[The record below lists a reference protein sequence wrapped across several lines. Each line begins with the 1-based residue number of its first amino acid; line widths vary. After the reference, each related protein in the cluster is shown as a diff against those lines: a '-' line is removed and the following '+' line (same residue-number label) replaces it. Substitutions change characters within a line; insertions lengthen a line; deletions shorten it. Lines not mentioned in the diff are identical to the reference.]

1 LSTKTVTLS
10 LKVVPK
16 VSITT
21 SIAILT
27 GASPSWNPRARK
39 EATSLVTAGFRV
51 SVYGA
56 STDVEGLETDQSL
69 ARRNGFAYEPISFDS
84 QAVWPRLRGRISR
97 DVYRF
102 AGIESVW
109 QLGTYGPALL
119 LAAHKARADYY
130 IVHLEQASWVG
141 ANLLRAGFRVGVDIE
156 DWYSEDL
163 PAAARGRRPLGLLRN
178 VESTLLTQ
186 CAHVTCTSAAMSS
199 ALSEAY
205 SCRAPA
211 VVYNA
216 FPWADR
222 QSLDGLNKDRVERQ
236 LPSIHWVS
244 QTLGR
249 DRGLEDLLAALQLVE
264 HEAEIHLRGHL
275 TAGFK
280 EWLFAHIADDWRN
293 RIWIHP
299 VVSNEELLSRIAEH
313 DIGFAGEMKYCRNKD
328 LTVSNK
334 ILHYLLA
341 GLAVIASDTAGQK
354 EVAMQAGNA
363 VLTYPS
369 GDATTLASRL
379 NLLLG
384 SPETL
389 RRAKA
394 DALRAAREVFCWERQ
409 QPVLLDHIKQ
419 AIAG

>member
-1 LSTKTVTLS
+1 M
-10 LKVVPK
+10 
-16 VSITT
+16 
-21 SIAILT
+21 T
-27 GASPSWNPRARK
+27 GASPSWNPRACK
-39 EATSLVTAGFRV
+39 EATSLAAAGFSV
-51 SVYGA
+51 AVYGA
-56 STDVEGLETDQSL
+56 SADAAGLEIDQNL
-69 ARRNGFAYEPISFDS
+69 ARRNGFAFKPISFDS
-84 QAVWPRLRGRISR
+84 QAVWRRLRGRISR
-97 DVYRF
+97 DVFRF

-109 QLGTYGPALL
+109 QLGPYGPELL
-119 LAAHKARADYY
+119 RAAHKAHADYY

-141 ANLLRAGFRVGVDIE
+141 ANLLRAGFRVGADIE

-163 PAAARGRRPLGLLRN
+163 PAAARERRPLGLLRN
-178 VESTLLTQ
+178 VERTLLTQ
-186 CAHVTCTSAAMSS
+186 CAHVTCTSAAMSR

-222 QSLDGLNKDRVERQ
+222 ESLDGLIKDRVERR

-249 DRGLEDLLAALQLVE
+249 DRGLEDLLAALPLVA
-264 HEAEIHLRGHL
+264 HEAEIHLRGHP
-275 TAGFK
+275 AVGFK
-280 EWLFAHIADDWRN
+280 EWLFAHVADDWRN
-293 RIWIHP
+293 RIWIHS

-341 GLAVIASDTAGQK
+341 GLAVVASDTAGQQ

-363 VLTYPS
+363 VLIYPS

-384 SPETL
+384 SLETL

-409 QPVLLDHIKQ
+409 QAVLLEHIKQ
-419 AIAG
+419 AITG